1 MYCRPEVK
9 KIWLKFRIHFSQA
22 YKYVRKSQISAG
34 RAGSNITNVVMQQ
47 ETSEALNELAND
59 VSYDCETI
67 EHINA
72 TNSRLSGQVKKSEE
86 LICALQL

>member
-1 MYCRPEVK
+1 
-9 KIWLKFRIHFSQA
+9 
-22 YKYVRKSQISAG
+22 
-34 RAGSNITNVVMQQ
+34 MQQ